1 MSLVIIG
8 GALMQVASGVVKH
21 QAGMQGRMF
30 RSYGISKKW
39 MEQNQRAHAMP
50 NLRVVIVNGI
60 KLAKS
65 QLTVNPKRILRL

>member
-30 RSYGISKKW
+30 RSYGISKNGWNKTG
-39 MEQNQRAHAMP
+39 AHMP
-50 NLRVVIVNGI
+50 CQTYE
-60 KLAKS
+60 S
-65 QLTVNPKRILRL
+65 